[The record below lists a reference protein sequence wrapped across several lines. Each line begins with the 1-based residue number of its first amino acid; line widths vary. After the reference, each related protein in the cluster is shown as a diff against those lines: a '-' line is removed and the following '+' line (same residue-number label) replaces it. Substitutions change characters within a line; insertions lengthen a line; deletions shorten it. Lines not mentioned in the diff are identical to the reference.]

1 MGLPAGKNHTY
12 TAAHVQHKLNL
23 APLCHQLALPLN
35 RYIPLLSLNSDLVDL
50 ATSLHD
56 NIGVL

>member
-12 TAAHVQHKLNL
+12 TAAVQHKLNL